1 MFFQLSFA
9 TNEQLYKLTVS
20 LSTEITLQ
28 LTSHD
33 ILHYLCSADLS
44 KSFSQLLVSI
54 VIFSQHFFQ

>member
-9 TNEQLYKLTVS
+9 TNEQPYKLTVS

-28 LTSHD
+28 LTSHG

-44 KSFSQLLVSI
+44 KSFSQLLISI
-54 VIFSQHFFQ
+54 VILSQHFFQ